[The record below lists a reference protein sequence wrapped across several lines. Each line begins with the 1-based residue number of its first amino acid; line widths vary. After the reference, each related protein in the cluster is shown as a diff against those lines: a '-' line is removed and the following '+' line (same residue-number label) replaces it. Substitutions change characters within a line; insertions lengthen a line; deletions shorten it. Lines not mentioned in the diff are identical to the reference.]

1 MSYFTATNVV
11 FMLFLYSKCFSC
23 MLFIVRRMNYL
34 SCYFLLVVTLPFV
47 TPPAVNML
55 ITLPYIAGRFLY
67 Y

>member
-1 MSYFTATNVV
+1 
-11 FMLFLYSKCFSC
+11 